1 MNRIISIILLVS
13 TICVSSINAQG
24 RITVEDMMEQVKSIY
39 PISFVY
45 DSSIKLNIP
54 YSGKKPSMVSLE
66 NSLETI
72 FSNTG
77 IKWEIDGDY
86 VILKRLSSYTLSG
99 YIYQENGE
107 TVINATVWDITSNT
121 GTLTNEHGFYSL
133 TLNEGK
139 HKIRFSHISCG
150 EQTEDITLKG
160 NKSQNIYL
168 KADYRINEVV
178 VTADLNSPIYTT
190 QTGKVSL
197 TTKDFVSGNNFMSS
211 PDVVKKLQSLSGVA
225 SGTELISGLYV
236 HGGGNDENLF
246 LLDGTPLYQVNHAGG
261 LFSAFNT
268 DIVKNIDF
276 YKSGFPARYGG
287 RLSSVVDVRTN
298 DGNMKEY
305 HGSFTLGLLEGRIQF
320 EGPIVKNRTSFNV
333 AMRRTWLDLLTAPSF
348 AIMNTSRRDKLKTRY
363 AFHDI
368 NAKITHIFSEKS
380 RADISLYSGNDILIN
395 NGKYYSI
402 SNELA
407 NIDNFNLQWGN
418 ITASVNWKYI
428 FSPKLFANFT
438 GVYTHNRS
446 KFDYLSEE
454 RLGYIEGLDGAI
466 IKIQNNHSTIN
477 DFGYRM
483 EFDYRPNTWNHI
495 RFGSNYMRHIFM
507 PQNFYSKYDNAANN
521 ELTDRIKSQY
531 KSNEFT
537 LYAEDD
543 ISLGSRLKLNG
554 GIHYTMFGIAGTKY
568 HSVEP
573 RAAMNIKLCD
583 NASFKVSYTKMS
595 QFMHQLSAT
604 YLNLPTD
611 YWVPSTEKIT
621 PMRSQ
626 QYSAGIY
633 SRLPYNIRL
642 SIEGFYKTMNNL
654 IEYNGDNQ
662 LNPSAD
668 DWEENVR
675 TGKGKAYGA
684 EADISYS
691 NGKTSVDA
699 SYTLSW
705 SKRFFTDF
713 HQSWYPDK
721 FDNRHKF
728 SINLS
733 HKFSDRIDAYASW
746 NFHSGNRMTIPAQK
760 IEAPVIPPVT
770 ENQDP
775 NEGMMVYEDP
785 NNISLPAY
793 HRLDLGINF
802 RKTTKRGFERIWNV
816 SLYNAYCRMN
826 PLYATVT
833 QKEDGSFVGKAYG
846 VFPIIPSFSYTLK
859 F

>member
-24 RITVEDMMEQVKSIY
+24 RVTVEDMMEQMKSIY

-54 YSGKKPSMVSLE
+54 YSGEKPSMVSLE

-77 IKWEIDGDY
+77 IKWEIKGDY

-150 EQTEDITLKG
+150 EQTENITLKA

-197 TTKDFVSGNNFMSS
+197 MAKDFISGNNFMSS

-268 DIVKNIDF
+268 DIIKNIDF

-305 HGSFTLGLLEGRIQF
+305 RGSFTLGLLEGRIQF
-320 EGPIVKNRTSFNV
+320 EGPIVKDRTSFNV
-333 AMRRTWLDLLTAPSF
+333 AMRRTWLDLFTAPAF
-348 AIMNTSRRDKLKTRY
+348 AIMNTSRRNKQNVRY

-368 NAKITHIFSEKS
+368 NAKVTHIFSEKS
-380 RADISLYSGNDILIN
+380 RADISLYSGNDLLNVN
-395 NGKYYSI
+395 NKAYSY
-402 SNELA
+402 SSELS
-407 NIDNFNLQWGN
+407 NIDKFNLQWGN
-418 ITASVNWKYI
+418 FTASVNWKYI
-428 FSPKLFANFT
+428 FSHKLFANFT

-446 KFDYLSEE
+446 KFDYISEE
-454 RLGYIEGLDGAI
+454 KLI
-466 IKIQNNHSTIN
+466 IKEGSIIKTQNNHSTIN

-507 PQNFYSKYDNAANN
+507 PQNYYSKYDNTTNN

-537 LYAEDD
+537 IYAEDD
-543 ISLGSRLKLNG
+543 ISIGSRLKLNG

-573 RAAMNIKLCD
+573 RAAMNIKLFD
-583 NASFKVSYTKMS
+583 NASFKVSYTEMS

-611 YWVPSTEKIT
+611 YWVPSTEKIV
-621 PMRSQ
+621 PMRSRQ
-626 QYSAGIY
+626 FSAGIY
-633 SRLPYNIRL
+633 SRLPHNIRL

-654 IEYNGDNQ
+654 IEYNGDKQ
-662 LNPSAD
+662 LNPSSD

-705 SKRFFTDF
+705 SKRFFADF

-721 FDNRHKF
+721 FDNRHKI

-733 HKFSDRIDAYASW
+733 YKFNNSIDAYASW
-746 NFHSGNRMTIPAQK
+746 NFHSGNRMTIPTQK

-770 ENQDP
+770 ENQ
-775 NEGMMVYEDP
+775 NMEEGMMVYEVP
-785 NNISLPAY
+785 NNVSLPAY

-816 SLYNAYCRMN
+816 GLYNAYCRMN
-826 PLYATVT
+826 PLYATVK
-833 QKEDGSFVGKAYG
+833 QNKDGTFTAKGQG